1 MRENWWKYAIAF
13 ALGAT
18 ASVIVCKNHMQI
30 RKVCT
35 KAIGGAMDLRD
46 MAMEKVEMMKESAE
60 DLIAEADAQRKKD
73 QPEA

>member
-1 MRENWWKYAIAF
+1 MAVNWWKYAIAF

-18 ASVIVCKNHMQI
+18 AGVIVCKNHAQI

-46 MAMEKVEMMKESAE
+46 MAMEKVEVMKESAE
-60 DLIAEADAQRKKD
+60 DLMAEADAQRK
-73 QPEA
+73 QN